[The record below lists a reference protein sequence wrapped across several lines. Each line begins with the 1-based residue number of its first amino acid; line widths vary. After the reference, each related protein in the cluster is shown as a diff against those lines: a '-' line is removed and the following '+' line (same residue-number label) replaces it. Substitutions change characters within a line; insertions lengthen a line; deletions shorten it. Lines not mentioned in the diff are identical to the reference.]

1 MHFLDLT
8 LDRPEENLA
17 LDEAL
22 LMTAQNHAD
31 SCKLN
36 NKNLEPIQTPEQGRE
51 STENENQNQDAQF
64 ECVRIWEAKQPFV
77 VLGASSK
84 LKIEARVDE
93 CAKLNVPI
101 LRRASGGAAI
111 VTGQGCLM
119 YAVVLSYSLRPELR
133 GIDASHQFVMQR
145 LANSIARF
153 VPGVVVDGISD
164 LVHDGNKFSG
174 NALRCKR
181 DFLLYH
187 GTLLYDF
194 PLDLVSQCLGTPPR
208 MPEYRENREH
218 FRFIKNLPISQ
229 VDLVTAV
236 REAFGIHETGIASFD
251 SSSDWPRELTA
262 ELVREKYSCKDW
274 IARS

>member
-1 MHFLDLT
+1 MYFLDLT

-31 SCKLN
+31 SRGSSDDRASI
-36 NKNLEPIQTPEQGRE
+36 ET
-51 STENENQNQDAQF
+51 ENQNQDARF
-64 ECVRIWEAKQPFV
+64 ECLRLWEAKQPFV

-84 LKIEARVDE
+84 FETEARADE

-145 LANSIARF
+145 LANSIAQF

-194 PLDLVSQCLGTPPR
+194 PLDLVSKCLGTPPR

-218 FRFIKNLPISQ
+218 GRFVKNLPISRD
-229 VDLVTAV
+229 DLITAV
-236 REAFGIHETGIASFD
+236 REAFSPGPTEAPSID
-251 SSSDWPRELTA
+251 SMNDWPQELTA
-262 ELVREKYSCKDW
+262 GLVQEKYSREDW